1 VSWLPDR
8 VVDHLRIV
16 ADLPDLSATRYRL
29 VRKVAQGG
37 MGSVYEAHDSLL
49 DRPVALKVLSIPD
62 ASGELSARM
71 LREARVVARLE
82 HPAIVPIHDVGTLE
96 DGRVF
101 YAMKLVQGNRLD
113 EYKKTAQSIPDLLRV
128 FQRVCEA
135 VAFAHVHG
143 VIHRDLKPENI
154 MVGAFG
160 EILVMDWGLAKILDP
175 EKFNQDSD
183 EASVKVQ
190 RATGRSPLL
199 HGFSPDQPESSS
211 LPAHETLHGAIMGTP
226 LYMAPEQAS
235 GETDRIDP
243 RTDVYALG
251 AILQF
256 LLKRDAGPSRSPTVG
271 ESAYRLPLFRAR
283 DRDSRIPRALAAI
296 AAKARAEEQDQR
308 YGSASDLAA
317 DIERFINGLAVSSF
331 QENPIERLWRWLIKY
346 RFMVILILTYL
357 VARILLFFWFRP

>member
-1 VSWLPDR
+1 MSWLPDR

-101 YAMKLVQGNRLD
+101 YAMKLVQGKRLD
-113 EYKKTAQSIPDLLRV
+113 EYKKTSQSIPDLLRV

-135 VAFAHVHG
+135 VSFAHAHG

-175 EKFNQDSD
+175 EKFNPDSD
-183 EASVKVQ
+183 DVCVN
-190 RATGRSPLL
+190 GI
-199 HGFSPDQPESSS
+199 SPDRLDRKAVCS
-211 LPAHETLHGAIMGTP
+211 LPAHETLHGTIMGTP
-226 LYMAPEQAS
+226 LYMAPEQAL
-235 GETDRIDP
+235 GENNRIDH

-256 LLKRDAGPSRSPTVG
+256 LLSRDAGSSRSSAAG
-271 ESAYRLPLFRAR
+271 EGLFPFGLLRAR
-283 DRDSRIPRALAAI
+283 ARHPRIPKALAAI
-296 AAKARAEEQDQR
+296 CAKARAAQQDQR
-308 YGSASDLAA
+308 YRSASALAE
-317 DIERFINGLAVSSF
+317 DIERFVNGLAVSSF
-331 QENPIERLWRWLIKY
+331 KENPAERVWRWLIKY

-357 VARILLFFWFRP
+357 IARILLFFWFRP

>member
-1 VSWLPDR
+1 MSWLPDR
-8 VVDHLRIV
+8 VVNHLRIV

-101 YAMKLVQGNRLD
+101 YAMKLVQGKRLD
-113 EYKKTAQSIPDLLRV
+113 EYKATSQSIPDLLRV

-175 EKFNQDSD
+175 EKFNTDSD
-183 EASVKVQ
+183 EASINVVG
-190 RATGRSPLL
+190 ATGRSLLL
-199 HGFSPDQPESSS
+199 HGPSPDR
-211 LPAHETLHGAIMGTP
+211 PAHETLHGAVMGTP
-226 LYMAPEQAS
+226 LYMAPEQAL
-235 GETDRIDP
+235 GETNRIDH

-256 LLKRDAGPSRSPTVG
+256 LLSRDSGSSRPPAVG
-271 ESAYRLPLFRAR
+271 ESVFPFALFRAK
-283 DRDSRIPRALAAI
+283 DRHSRIPKALAAI
-296 AAKARAEEQDQR
+296 WAKARAEEQDQR

-317 DIERFINGLAVSSF
+317 DIERFVNGLAVSSF
-331 QENPIERLWRWLIKY
+331 KENPLERVWRWLIKY
-346 RFMVILILTYL
+346 RFMVVLILTYL

>member
-1 VSWLPDR
+1 MSWLPDR

-49 DRPVALKVLSIPD
+49 DRPIALKVLSIAD
-62 ASGELSARM
+62 ASGELAARM

-82 HPAIVPIHDVGTLE
+82 HPAIVPIHDVGTLQ

-101 YAMKLVQGNRLD
+101 YAMKLVQGKRLD
-113 EYKKTAQSIPDLLRV
+113 EHKKTSPPIPDLLRV

-175 EKFNQDSD
+175 DKFNTDSD
-183 EASVKVQ
+183 EASVDPA

-199 HGFSPDQPESSS
+199 QNFSPDR
-211 LPAHETLHGAIMGTP
+211 HETLHGAIMGTP
-226 LYMAPEQAS
+226 LYMAPEQAL
-235 GETDRIDP
+235 GETDRIDQ

-256 LLKRDAGPSRSPTVG
+256 LLSRDAGSSRSHAPG
-271 ESAYRLPLFRAR
+271 ESGFPFALSRAR
-283 DRDSRIPRALAAI
+283 ARHSRIPKALAAI
-296 AAKARAEEQDQR
+296 CAKARAAEQGQR
-308 YGSASDLAA
+308 YDSASDLAA
-317 DIERFINGLAVSSF
+317 DIERFVNGLAVSSF
-331 QENPIERLWRWLIKY
+331 KENPGERVWRWLIKY
-346 RFMVILILTYL
+346 RFMVVLILTYL